1 MQIFNQFTELEI
13 DKDDAKL
20 AWELKYQVWLL
31 NNLAGDDAAIPE
43 STKMQLRDIAE
54 NIDDICIRT
63 LS

>member
-1 MQIFNQFTELEI
+1 MQDFNQFAGLEI
-13 DKDDAKL
+13 HHGGAKL

-31 NNLAGDDAAIPE
+31 IYLAGNDETMLE
-43 STKMQLRDIAE
+43 STKTQLRDIAE

>member
-1 MQIFNQFTELEI
+1 MQGFDQIAGLQTHHG
-13 DKDDAKL
+13 DAKL

-31 NNLAGDDAAIPE
+31 TNLAGNDETRLE
-43 STKMQLRDIAE
+43 STKTQLRDIAE

>member
-1 MQIFNQFTELEI
+1 MQSFNQSSESETGHG
-13 DKDDAKL
+13 DAKL
-20 AWELKYQVWLL
+20 AWDLKYQVWLL
-31 NNLAGDDAAIPE
+31 NNLAGNDVTMLE